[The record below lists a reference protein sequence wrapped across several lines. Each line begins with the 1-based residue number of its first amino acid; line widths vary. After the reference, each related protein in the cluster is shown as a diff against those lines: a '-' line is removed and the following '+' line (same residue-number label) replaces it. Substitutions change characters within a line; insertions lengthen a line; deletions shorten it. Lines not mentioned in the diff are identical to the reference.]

1 MQITFAEAEF
11 TSKKKQ
17 TRRDRL
23 LADLES
29 LVPWSVLESVI
40 EPHYPT
46 FYWLKVHFG
55 HRKVRY
61 RGLAKN
67 TAQLYSLFALAN
79 LFLSR
84 RYMPLAG

>member
-1 MQITFAEAEF
+1 LEGRLTDKIEQLKSQIRAKVEH
-11 TSKKKQ
+11 
-17 TRRDRL
+17 
-23 LADLES
+23 
-29 LVPWSVLESVI
+29 P
-40 EPHYPT
+40 

-84 RYMPLAG
+84 RCMPQAG

>member
-29 LVPWSVLESVI
+29 LVPWAVLEAVI
-40 EPHYPT
+40 EPHYP
-46 FYWLKVHFG
+46 K
-55 HRKVRY
+55 
-61 RGLAKN
+61 
-67 TAQLYSLFALAN
+67 
-79 LFLSR
+79 
-84 RYMPLAG
+84 

>member
-1 MQITFAEAEF
+1 MWSGSLPCVTASAVSCVMVKQEGRLTNKIEQLKSQIRAKVEH
-11 TSKKKQ
+11 
-17 TRRDRL
+17 
-23 LADLES
+23 
-29 LVPWSVLESVI
+29 P
-40 EPHYPT
+40 

-61 RGLAKN
+61 CGLAKN

-84 RYMPLAG
+84 QCMPLAG